1 MQISHIINIEILFKS
16 NNCVNY
22 LLVLNVKMLLVVNKP
37 CRREQDVKL
46 TAIFHAV
53 GGGGVHPPWLP
64 KKKKFQL
71 KILKFT
77 NKLKNLKNSNFESIG
92 MIKQKATV

>member
-1 MQISHIINIEILFKS
+1 
-16 NNCVNY
+16 
-22 LLVLNVKMLLVVNKP
+22 MLLVVSKP

-53 GGGGVHPPWLP
+53 GGGGGEGARASPSVT
-64 KKKKFQL
+64 KKKRFQL

-77 NKLKNLKNSNFESIG
+77 NELKNQKNLNFESIG
-92 MIKQKATV
+92 IIKQKATV

>member
-1 MQISHIINIEILFKS
+1 
-16 NNCVNY
+16 
-22 LLVLNVKMLLVVNKP
+22 MLLVVNKP

-53 GGGGVHPPWLP
+53 GEGGGGEVAHAPPSVT
-64 KKKKFQL
+64 KKKGIQL

-77 NKLKNLKNSNFESIG
+77 NELKNLKNLNFESIG

>member
-1 MQISHIINIEILFKS
+1 
-16 NNCVNY
+16 
-22 LLVLNVKMLLVVNKP
+22 MLLVVNKP

-46 TAIFHAV
+46 TAIFHVV
-53 GGGGVHPPWLP
+53 GGGVEGACAPPSVT
-64 KKKKFQL
+64 KKKRIQL

-77 NKLKNLKNSNFESIG
+77 NELKNLKNLNFESIG

>member
-1 MQISHIINIEILFKS
+1 
-16 NNCVNY
+16 
-22 LLVLNVKMLLVVNKP
+22 MLLVVNKP

-46 TAIFHAV
+46 TVIFHAV
-53 GGGGVHPPWLP
+53 GGGGEGARASPSVT

-77 NKLKNLKNSNFESIG
+77 NELKNQKNLNFESIG